1 MTARIYRP
9 AKSAMQSGRAKTEE
23 WLLEFEQSSPR
34 KIEPLMGYTA
44 SADTQTQVTLRFPTA
59 EAAIAYCEKNGLVY
73 VVQKPAEPRRR
84 RNSYSDNFAFGRKT
98 PWTH

>member
-23 WLLEFEQSSPR
+23 WILEFEQASPR

-44 SADTQTQVTLRFPTA
+44 SADTQTQVKLKFPTA
-59 EAAIAYCEKNGLVY
+59 DAAIAYCEKHGLAY
-73 VVQKPAEPRRR
+73 FVQKPAEPRRR
-84 RNSYSDNFAFGRKT
+84 RASYSENFAFGRKT

>member
-23 WLLEFEQSSPR
+23 WVLEFEPASPL

-44 SADTQTQVTLRFPTA
+44 SADTQVQVRLKFPTA
-59 EAAIAYCEKNGLVY
+59 EAAIAYCDRHGISY
-73 VVQKPAEPRRR
+73 FVQNPTEPRRR
-84 RNSYSDNFAFGRKT
+84 RTSYFENFAFGRKT